1 MVTAEQPLEIYLK
14 GGRMDE
20 IDPILLKLDK
30 LISLSR
36 LKEVAFIVSTDLT
49 LRISKMAAVLKQLKP
64 GAYLL
69 GTGPST
75 VGIIPLTVDEVV
87 LGRSAT
93 ILEEPTDAIID
104 YAAADTLYF
113 VPREVSRAH
122 AKVIRKIADS
132 DVKYITADLKS
143 TCGTFVNGTR
153 VDPDSEG
160 VVLSHGD
167 VLSLGPS
174 QISTYIFYTV
184 NETLSL

>member
-1 MVTAEQPLEIYLK
+1 MT
-14 GGRMDE
+14 GDMMNE

-36 LKEVAFIVSTDLT
+36 LKEIAFIVSTDLT
-49 LRISKMAAVLKQLKP
+49 ARISKMAAVLKQLRL

-93 ILEEPTDAIID
+93 VLEEPTDAVID
-104 YAAADTLYF
+104 YAAADTTYF

-122 AKVIRKIADS
+122 AKVIRHATGSK
-132 DVKYITADLKS
+132 VEYMVVDLES
-143 TCGTFVNGTR
+143 TCGTFVNGAR
-153 VDPDSEG
+153 VEPGSEG
-160 VVLSHGD
+160 VVLSHAD

-174 QISTYIFYTV
+174 QISTYVFYTV
-184 NETLSL
+184 SDT

>member
-1 MVTAEQPLEIYLK
+1 MNEIA
-14 GGRMDE
+14 
-20 IDPILLKLDK
+20 PILLKLDK

-36 LKEVAFIVSTDLT
+36 LREMAFIVGTDLT
-49 LRISKMAAVLKQLKP
+49 QRISKMSAVLDRLAP

-93 ILEEPTDAIID
+93 VLEEPTDAVID
-104 YAAADTLYF
+104 YMAADTLYF

-122 AKVIRKIADS
+122 AKVIRRIVHS
-132 DVKYITADLKS
+132 ELEYLVVDLKS
-143 TCGTFVNGTR
+143 TCGTFVNGER
-153 VDPDSEG
+153 VDPNGEG
-160 VVLSHGD
+160 VALSHGD

-184 NETLSL
+184 ANT

>member
-1 MVTAEQPLEIYLK
+1 MS
-14 GGRMDE
+14 D
-20 IDPILLKLDK
+20 IDPVLLKLDK

-49 LRISKMAAVLKQLKP
+49 LRISKMAEVLKQLRP

-69 GTGPST
+69 GSGPST
-75 VGIIPLTVDEVV
+75 VGIIPLTVEEIV

-113 VPREVSRAH
+113 MPREVSRAH
-122 AKVIRKIADS
+122 AKVIRKIVDS
-132 DVKYITADLKS
+132 DMKYIAADMKS
-143 TCGTFVNGTR
+143 TCGTFVNITR

-160 VVLSHGD
+160 VALSHGD

-174 QISTYIFYTV
+174 QISTYMFFMV
-184 NETLSL
+184 NETER

>member
-1 MVTAEQPLEIYLK
+1 MIISNGDIMA
-14 GGRMDE
+14 E

-49 LRISKMAAVLKQLKP
+49 MRILKMAEVLKQLRP

-69 GTGPST
+69 GSGPST
-75 VGIIPLTVDEVV
+75 VGIIPLTVNEVV

-93 ILEEPTDAIID
+93 ILEEPTDTIID

-122 AKVIRKIADS
+122 AKVIRKIVDS
-132 DVKYITADLKS
+132 DVKYIAADMKS
-143 TCGTFVNGTR
+143 TCGTFVNSTR

-174 QISTYIFYTV
+174 QISTYMFYVV
-184 NETLSL
+184 NETES

>member
-1 MVTAEQPLEIYLK
+1 MA
-14 GGRMDE
+14 E
-20 IDPILLKLDK
+20 IDPVLLKLDK

-36 LKEVAFIVSTDLT
+36 LNEMAFIVSTDLK
-49 LRISKMAAVLKQLKP
+49 LRISKMAEVLKQLRP

-75 VGIIPLTVDEVV
+75 VGIIPLTVEEVV

-93 ILEEPTDAIID
+93 AFEEPKNEIID
-104 YAAADTLYF
+104 FAVTDTLYF

-122 AKVIRKIADS
+122 AKIIRKKFDS
-132 DVKYITADLKS
+132 NTDYTVVDLKS

-153 VDPDSEG
+153 VSPEREG

-174 QISTYIFYTV
+174 QISTYMFYMV
-184 NETLSL
+184 NEAD

>member
-1 MVTAEQPLEIYLK
+1 MIISN
-14 GGRMDE
+14 GDIMDE

-49 LRISKMAAVLKQLKP
+49 ARISKMAEVLKRLNP

-75 VGIIPLTVDEVV
+75 VGIIPLTVEEVI

-104 YAAADTLYF
+104 YTAADTLYF

-122 AKVIRKIADS
+122 AKVIRRITDS
-132 DVKYITADLKS
+132 GVEYVVVDLKS
-143 TCGTFVNGTR
+143 TCGTFVNGDR
-153 VDPDSEG
+153 VDPDGEG
-160 VVLSHGD
+160 VALSHGD

-174 QISTYIFYTV
+174 QISTYMFYKVSNT
-184 NETLSL
+184 

>member
-1 MVTAEQPLEIYLK
+1 
-14 GGRMDE
+14 MDE

-36 LKEVAFIVSTDLT
+36 LKEIAFIIDTDIRE
-49 LRISKMAAVLKQLKP
+49 RILKMSLVLKELKP

-93 ILEEPTDAIID
+93 TLEEPTETIID
-104 YAAADTLYF
+104 YAVADTPYF

-122 AKVIRKIADS
+122 AKVVRNIIDS
-132 DVKYITADLKS
+132 GVEYIVVDLES
-143 TCGTFVNGTR
+143 SRGTFVNGTR
-153 VDPDSEG
+153 VDPNDEG
-160 VVLSHGD
+160 VALSHGD
-167 VLSLGPS
+167 VLSLGAS
-174 QISTYIFYTV
+174 QISTYVFYTISD
-184 NETLSL
+184 T